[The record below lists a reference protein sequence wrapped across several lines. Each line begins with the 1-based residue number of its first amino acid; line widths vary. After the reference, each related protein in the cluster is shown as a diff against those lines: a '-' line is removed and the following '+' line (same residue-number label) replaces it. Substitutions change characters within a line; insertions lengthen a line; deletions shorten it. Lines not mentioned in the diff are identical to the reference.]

1 MIEQCLS
8 FFYFIEIGLGVNL
21 SVNVKRG
28 FQWLEFKG
36 TFGKFH
42 RSGSFGARGTSP
54 SPIDVI
60 HVNE

>member
-28 FQWLEFKG
+28 FQWLEFK
-36 TFGKFH
+36 
-42 RSGSFGARGTSP
+42 AW
-54 SPIDVI
+54 I
-60 HVNE
+60 